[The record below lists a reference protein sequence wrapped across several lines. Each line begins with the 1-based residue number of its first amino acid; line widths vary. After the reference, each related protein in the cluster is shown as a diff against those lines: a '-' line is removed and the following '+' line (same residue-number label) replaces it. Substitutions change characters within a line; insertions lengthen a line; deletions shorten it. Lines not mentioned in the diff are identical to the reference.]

1 MIPARVERL
10 AQEFQQEIAMIIQ
23 RELKDPH
30 TEFVTI
36 TRVELARDGRHAK
49 VFYSCLGKAGDQQA
63 AQASLDRSRGFIY
76 GLLKKRF
83 RLKALPELMFKFDP
97 SIQAQIEMS
106 DVFDRIKDNEPDG
119 PKETG

>member
-10 AQEFQQEIAMIIQ
+10 AQEFQQEIALIIQ

-36 TRVELARDGRHAK
+36 TRVELSKDGRHAK

-63 AQASLDRSRGFIY
+63 AQVSLDRSRGFIY

-83 RLKALPELMFKFDP
+83 RIKAIPELLFRFDP
-97 SIQAQIEMS
+97 SIQANI
-106 DVFDRIKDNEPDG
+106 DLADTFRKLNEPQPPPDG
-119 PKETG
+119 P